1 MNKAMQWIDAV
12 RGTDSIRE
20 VARKSDVTQ
29 ATLNRQVNLDMLT
42 FEVVRDVARAYGRP
56 LLSDLVRLEF
66 LSTDDVGSSSIENAL
81 RSATDE
87 QLLLAVAERLD
98 VSSTLF
104 DKPISV
110 AVEEASNVTHLHD
123 VRAPKKNRKEVA
135 NESIEEFP
143 DGDDADHD
151 GGA

>member
-1 MNKAMQWIDAV
+1 MQWIDAV

-104 DKPISV
+104 DKPISA